1 MKFYPLS
8 LQDAVM
14 AEAQLAGAKTYKVN
28 VPAKP
33 DPQPRGDQQFVQ
45 EELQNC
51 SVWQLLNLDVDD
63 ACRFSKFLHCTK
75 NRKKFLLSYL
85 VIYEFTFTPTHSVN
99 MACAGKLEY
108 PEKTHD
114 VRQTYH

>member
-63 ACRFSKFLHCTK
+63 ACRFFSKFLRCTIAK
-75 NRKKFLLSYL
+75 NSYL
-85 VIYEFTFTPTHSVN
+85 AT
-99 MACAGKLEY
+99 
-108 PEKTHD
+108 
-114 VRQTYH
+114 